1 MKIRLTVN
9 GEKDIL
15 FLSYSSR
22 RKLRTE
28 IVKSLYACANMEV
41 YHIEYRHSIKPPS
54 AGYKARILKVSSKL
68 LEDEYVARLLE
79 ECIDERGLVLYLLRC
94 YAFGVGIPD
103 YALIN
108 AVFIRSPLFDMKRA
122 NDMYFKLRKTD
133 VTSSTV
139 VGSDPLDDD
148 DFGLLNMGVSYDGQQ
163 D

>member
-9 GEKDIL
+9 GEKDLL

-41 YHIEYRHSIKPPS
+41 YHIEYRRNIKPPLVV
-54 AGYKARILKVSSKL
+54 YRARIIKVSSKL
-68 LEDEYVARLLE
+68 LEDEHIAHLLD
-79 ECIDERGLVLYLLRC
+79 ECIDERGLVLYLLRS
-94 YAFGVGIPD
+94 YAFGIGIPD
-103 YALIN
+103 YGLIKD
-108 AVFIRSPLFDMKRA
+108 VFLKSPLFDMKLA
-122 NDMYFKLRKTD
+122 NDMYYKLRKTD
-133 VTSSTV
+133 VTSSTS

-148 DFGLLNMGVSYDGQQ
+148 DIGLLNMGVSYDGQK